1 MLDVSTYLER
11 EGGREGRSEK
21 GRERVRE
28 RDAPCGCERHCIN
41 ACKCIQRNSG
51 NGMGRYKQSE
61 EQGSSQSPILPPEQV
76 YPCGGR

>member
-28 RDAPCGCERHCIN
+28 RDAPFAGVSAGCIN
-41 ACKCIQRNSG
+41 ACKCIQRNSAWHG
-51 NGMGRYKQSE
+51 QIQAE
-61 EQGSSQSPILPPEQV
+61 
-76 YPCGGR
+76 